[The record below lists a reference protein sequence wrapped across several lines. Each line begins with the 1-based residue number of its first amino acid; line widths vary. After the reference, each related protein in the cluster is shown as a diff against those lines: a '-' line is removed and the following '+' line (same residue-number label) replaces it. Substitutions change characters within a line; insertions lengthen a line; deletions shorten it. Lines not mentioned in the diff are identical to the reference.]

1 MTMGNNI
8 DTYGGGFAQHVY
20 LHANKIASV
29 WGNDREVL
37 TTDGDESVGDFAAGK
52 AQEISSDGTNI
63 TLDCYAKPGTGNA
76 RGGQVAIIAGGA
88 AGQIRR
94 IVVSKA
100 TAIDCLLSPPSPSDD
115 SRQGFTTGTWSING
129 GAPACHR
136 SFILNKPFDVD
147 PDASS
152 VFQAMP
158 YTGGSILHR
167 MHYADTGAVQTYGSM
182 VQT

>member
-1 MTMGNNI
+1 MTRHNRSSLRITHVPTPTTKSLDLLIFARVLLIRELAVRAGTGNNPMTMGNNI

-100 TAIDCLLSPPSPSDD
+100 TAIDCLLSLV
-115 SRQGFTTGTWSING
+115 TI
-129 GAPACHR
+129 
-136 SFILNKPFDVD
+136 
-147 PDASS
+147 
-152 VFQAMP
+152 
-158 YTGGSILHR
+158 
-167 MHYADTGAVQTYGSM
+167 
-182 VQT
+182 